1 MISHLKNLE
10 NLIFILGLRKIK
22 FLFLI
27 FIILFSAFIELLG
40 LGLIAPYISS
50 LFKIDNFTNYTSF
63 LNFFDMNE
71 KNFILITSIILIIV
85 FLAKAVLSIFTR
97 WYIANFSYSQ
107 FAKLQARLML
117 TYQEM
122 DYEKYIQRNVTV
134 YIRNIRELCSHTL
147 TSVELALRA
156 ISEIIIM
163 VFIFIFL
170 INFDY
175 KILIFI
181 FLVILPIFL
190 IYEMILKP
198 INFKLGEIRID
209 AIKGIFKNADAGLR
223 GSKEIK
229 FLSKDNFFRDK
240 LLNYANIAADKQA
253 KSLIINDSPRYV
265 FEFFLVT
272 FAIITIFFLS
282 SNNYDLRTYLP
293 TISVFLLAGLRV
305 LPSISLIVNCFNR
318 IAHFLPSIEIVLN
331 DLKNFS
337 LNKKDKI
344 ETHMKDLEEIDSIA
358 IKNAEFFY
366 QNSKIKVFEDLNFK
380 IKKNE
385 CIGIVGESG
394 SGKTTLVD
402 ILLGLLVPTRGKI
415 YINEKVAENYLLR
428 LTGNIAYLPQEP
440 IILEE
445 SIQTNIT
452 LEKEEKKINF
462 DKLRE
467 SIKSS
472 NLDEVIKNST
482 KGLNTMIGEKGIRLS
497 GGQNKRLALARTFY
511 HGKNFLILDEATS
524 SLDKD
529 NENTIAEQIKELK
542 GRYTIIII
550 SHQPNILKYCDKIY
564 KIENKKVILNN

>member
-1 MISHLKNLE
+1 M
-10 NLIFILGLRKIK
+10 
-22 FLFLI
+22 
-27 FIILFSAFIELLG
+27 
-40 LGLIAPYISS
+40 
-50 LFKIDNFTNYTSF
+50 
-63 LNFFDMNE
+63 
-71 KNFILITSIILIIV
+71 
-85 FLAKAVLSIFTR
+85 
-97 WYIANFSYSQ
+97 
-107 FAKLQARLML
+107 
-117 TYQEM
+117 
-122 DYEKYIQRNVTV
+122 
-134 YIRNIRELCSHTL
+134 
-147 TSVELALRA
+147 
-156 ISEIIIM
+156 
-163 VFIFIFL
+163 
-170 INFDY
+170 
-175 KILIFI
+175 
-181 FLVILPIFL
+181 
-190 IYEMILKP
+190 
-198 INFKLGEIRID
+198 
-209 AIKGIFKNADAGLR
+209 
-223 GSKEIK
+223 
-229 FLSKDNFFRDK
+229 
-240 LLNYANIAADKQA
+240 
-253 KSLIINDSPRYV
+253 IINDSPRYV